1 MHAWT
6 GHGENGKHVSSHR
19 APAAEMSTRDPD
31 TIHDVLI
38 VGAGIAGASAAYFLG
53 RGGLDVVVLEQQ
65 RLPRYKPCAGAL
77 PRSAGQLFAFS
88 LEPVVEREIT
98 SARFSFRGQREV
110 SIDLPF
116 RPVVMVMR
124 DRLDSF
130 VLQHARAQ
138 VFEGQKVR
146 SVQEEASQVAVR
158 TEGGRQW
165 LGRYLIAADGAAS
178 VTASAVGLGKKPR
191 MGAALEAEIPVD
203 GVRMER
209 YNGQALF
216 VLGAVQWGYLWVFP
230 KRRHLSVG
238 IGALRRGRE
247 SPESILREEMGK
259 RDLPLDGVPLHGHP
273 LPAYRGREQLHTLRT
288 LLVGDAA
295 GLMDPLTG
303 EGMRHAIQSARIA
316 ADAILGAS
324 LERYTRR
331 VQREIGSQLALSG
344 LLARVLYSFPDTAFG
359 IAMRNPRLIL
369 DFARML
375 CGQLTY
381 RSLLL
386 RSPLHVLG
394 AFCHWGQPWGAA

>member
-1 MHAWT
+1 
-6 GHGENGKHVSSHR
+6 
-19 APAAEMSTRDPD
+19 MSTRDAG
-31 TIHDVLI
+31 TIHDVLV
-38 VGAGIAGASAAYFLG
+38 VGAGIAGASAAYFLA

-77 PRSAGQLFAFS
+77 PRSACELFAFS

-98 SARFSFRGQREV
+98 SARVSLRGQREI

-124 DRLDSF
+124 DRLDTF

-138 VFEGQKVR
+138 VVEGQKVK
-146 SVQEEASQVAVR
+146 SVQEEASQVAVC
-158 TEGGRQW
+158 TESGRQW
-165 LGRYLIAADGAAS
+165 FGRYLIAADGAAS
-178 VTASAVGLGKKPR
+178 VTARAVGLGKKLR

-203 GVRMER
+203 GARMER

-216 VLGAVQWGYLWVFP
+216 VIGVVEWGYLWVFP
-230 KRRHLSVG
+230 KRHHLSVG

-247 SPESILREEMGK
+247 QLESILREEMGK

-273 LPAYRGREQLHTLRT
+273 LPVYRGREQLHTPRT

-295 GLMDPLTG
+295 GLMDRLTG
-303 EGMRHAIQSARIA
+303 EGMRHAIKSARIA
-316 ADAILGAS
+316 ADAILSAS
-324 LERYTRR
+324 AEGYTRR

-344 LLARVLYSFPDTAFG
+344 VLARVLYSFPDAAFA
-359 IAMRNPRLIL
+359 IARRNPRPIL

-375 CGQLTY
+375 CGQLSY
-381 RSLLL
+381 RSMLL

-394 AFCHWGQPWGAA
+394 ALSHWGRPWSAA

>member
-1 MHAWT
+1 
-6 GHGENGKHVSSHR
+6 
-19 APAAEMSTRDPD
+19 MSTRDAD
-31 TIHDVLI
+31 NIHDVLI

-53 RGGLDVVVLEQQ
+53 RSGLDVVVLERQ

-77 PRSAGQLFAFS
+77 PRSACRLFDFS

-98 SARFSFRGQREV
+98 SARFSLRGQRET

-124 DRLDSF
+124 DRLDTF
-130 VLQHARAQ
+130 VLQHARAR
-138 VFEGQKVR
+138 VVEGQKLQ

-158 TEGGRQW
+158 TESGRQW

-178 VTASAVGLGKKPR
+178 VTARAVGLAQKPR
-191 MGAALEAEIPVD
+191 MGAALEAEIPGD
-203 GVRMER
+203 GARMER
-209 YNGQALF
+209 YDGQALF
-216 VLGAVQWGYLWVFP
+216 VLGAVKWGYLWVFP
-230 KRRHLSVG
+230 KRCHLSVG
-238 IGALRRGRE
+238 IGALRRG
-247 SPESILREEMGK
+247 PERLKSILREELGK
-259 RDLPLDGVPLHGHP
+259 LDLTLDGAPLHGHP
-273 LPAYRGREQLHTLRT
+273 LPAYGGREQLHTPRT

-303 EGMRHAIQSARIA
+303 EGMRHAIRSARIA

-324 LERYTRR
+324 LEGYTRR

-344 LLARVLYSFPDTAFG
+344 VLARLLYSFPDRAFG

-375 CGQLTY
+375 CGELTY

-386 RSPLHVLG
+386 RAPLHVLG
-394 AFCHWGQPWGAA
+394 ALSHWRRPWGAA